1 MSAGIQFY
9 LYLSNVSVPL
19 LGTGLVQT
27 PEISGL
33 RSIPN
38 FIFFSAVFLQEAER
52 DKQVT
57 EGWFLALGSEL
68 TPPQHVIS
76 GWRSSLTT
84 GDSRITAACNRK
96 PTAAITRQAC
106 AP

>member
-1 MSAGIQFY
+1 VGVPSGAKTVIPVLIAALVAFGLPTLYFAWRSKEFRKFLAGAFFVSAGIQFY

-38 FIFFSAVFLQEAER
+38 FIFFLLCFYFGF
-52 DKQVT
+52 VT
-57 EGWFLALGSEL
+57 
-68 TPPQHVIS
+68 
-76 GWRSSLTT
+76 
-84 GDSRITAACNRK
+84 K
-96 PTAAITRQAC
+96 PKDL
-106 AP
+106 P